1 VLGRKNREREGG
13 GHEYKITL
21 GLYGTKNLKRKREK
35 EEEGKVGEPNRTK
48 DSRASNFIHEYPS

>member
-1 VLGRKNREREGG
+1 MCWAGKIDREGG

-21 GLYGTKNLKRKREK
+21 GLYGTKNLKRKRE
-35 EEEGKVGEPNRTK
+35 EEEGKVGKPNRTK